1 MDFPAAS
8 AAGDIERKTKMKKLM
23 ILLVAVCAMG
33 MAKGAAVDW
42 KFGKD
47 TSLNGYT
54 VYAFDNA
61 NSATVLSALA
71 AYDAAAQTTIDGLVL
86 GSPQTVKK
94 GNAYQDGV
102 DVGSAT
108 ALMLL
113 AVNGSF
119 ADGVAF
125 KYDTLDITGK
135 TYSGTDLPPG
145 TATLA
150 SFSHNG
156 TVVAAGGTPIPEPT
170 SGLLML
176 VGLGA
181 LALRRRKA

>member
-1 MDFPAAS
+1 
-8 AAGDIERKTKMKKLM
+8 M

-33 MAKGAAVDW
+33 IAKGAAVDW

-61 NSATVLSALA
+61 NSATVLAALGA
-71 AYDAAAQTTIDGLVL
+71 FDAAAKTTVEGLVL
-86 GSPQTVKK
+86 SSETVKK
-94 GNAYQDGV
+94 GNASKDGA
-102 DVGSAT
+102 DIGSAT
-108 ALMLL
+108 SLMLL
-113 AVNGSF
+113 AINGDF
-119 ADGVAF
+119 EVGKEF
-125 KYDTLDITGK
+125 KYDTLDIAGY

-150 SFSHNG
+150 SFGNSG
-156 TVVAAGGTPIPEPT
+156 TIVGVPEPT

-176 VGLGA
+176 VGLG
-181 LALRRRKA
+181 LLGLRRKQK